1 MTEPKE
7 LLDRYEAT
15 GDEEVYAQADRLYLV
30 ALAAEGDNARLLLEY
45 GYLQECRGRFALRTA
60 AARYEHAIVL
70 APDWDKPRHQLIG
83 VQAALQRTDQA
94 IALYQ
99 RRLAEAPDEPREYR
113 FLAQAY
119 LVAQEPG
126 RAEQVVHAGLR
137 LAPDDSVLLEQLGE
151 VCAATDRPEEALGYW
166 RRVFELDP
174 DRIDPHYSAAF
185 LLERQGR
192 VAEAIGQWRLIIDW
206 LVARGFTAQTAWP
219 KRELE
224 RLQAGFQGQ

>member
-1 MTEPKE
+1 MTKLQE
-7 LLDRYEAT
+7 LLDQYEAT
-15 GDEEVYAQADRLYLV
+15 GDEQVYAQADRLYQAV
-30 ALAAEGDNARLLLEY
+30 LAAEGDNARLLLEH

-70 APDWDKPRHQLIG
+70 APEWDKPRHQLIG
-83 VQAALQRTDQA
+83 VQAALQRTDQT

-126 RAEQVVHAGLR
+126 RAEQVVRAGLR
-137 LAPDDSVLLEQLGE
+137 LAPDDPVLLEQLGE

-185 LLERQGR
+185 LLERQGQ
-192 VAEAIGQWRLIIDW
+192 VAEAIGQWQLIIDW
-206 LVARGFTAQTAWP
+206 LEAHGFAAQIAWP
-219 KRELE
+219 KQELE
-224 RLQAGFQGQ
+224 RLQAGPQGH